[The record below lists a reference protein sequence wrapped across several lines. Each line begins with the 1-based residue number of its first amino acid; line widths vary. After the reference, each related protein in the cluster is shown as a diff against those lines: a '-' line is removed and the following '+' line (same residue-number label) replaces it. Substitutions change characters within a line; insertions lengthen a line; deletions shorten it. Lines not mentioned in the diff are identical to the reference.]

1 MATDS
6 FGNWISGLSPA
17 ATPEATSGVSQL
29 RWGPGAPSSDLG
41 NVGDGYV
48 RASNGDFYTK
58 KDSGWELQVGGEGG
72 GSVQVLSGPDAD
84 PNDLPYSP
92 DDPSAAAIY
101 YQTGADSTVMW
112 KWLTASN
119 EWAQIFG

>member
-6 FGNWISGLSPA
+6 FGNWISGFSPA

-48 RASNGDFYTK
+48 RTSNGDFYTK
-58 KDSGWELQVGGEGG
+58 KDSGWELQVGGGG
-72 GSVQVLSGPDAD
+72 GGASVETGSG
-84 PNDLPYSP
+84 SP
-92 DDPSAAAIY
+92 QGVVTAEVGGLYVDT
-101 YQTGADSTVMW
+101 TGHTLWIKETGSGNTG
-112 KWLTASN
+112 
-119 EWAQIFG
+119 WAQYV